1 MIPAISLP
9 EIPPWLALIW
19 ADTNGRIGLLL
30 LGGTLLAA
38 IVFGGSGKSQQYARQ
53 TQKPESPKLPR
64 HWRWPWQRKSI
75 PWKLGSVTV
84 DLRGGSHT
92 IHAVVAGMSGT
103 GKSTAV
109 LPLLMGKMPA
119 LVVAFDNSRPIR
131 DLFLAKGWTI
141 WQPGGTL
148 GWDILSGSAQ
158 VVSEALVAGMPESNQ
173 SVGIMSGMAQERIWE
188 ALDAL
193 DAAKKPRTI
202 GALTDALSV
211 RTGNPIQ
218 DRACLDWA
226 VRFRRVAKSLGSS
239 LGTDLDLG
247 EAMRRGDKILILPNR
262 FLSPKDAP
270 LIGAIALVQARRVAQ
285 EVGDFLLI
293 VEEAGQ
299 AGSRQVEMNALAQ
312 AGRDRGCP
320 LIVLTQNMA
329 KLPEEVVNNVK
340 VWISFAQE
348 SSRELA
354 FAAERLR
361 LPSTELLF
369 EHMHKPGTAWVRSPD
384 HNSTRVQLSLPKLPK
399 PPSYVS
405 EPTPSQT
412 ATPAR
417 RRIIVREV
425 GTAVVRLSA
434 LPSPPLEVQALLSQI
449 DRSQGDCWLW
459 TGKKDDDGYGLQ
471 RWSYADEP
479 EKPKNNRPAHQVV
492 WEVINDCPFPRDE
505 KGKRMDWRHRR
516 TCPRHCVNP
525 YHGEPGTRRQNV
537 QERWADARVG
547 GAGG

>member
-1 MIPAISLP
+1 VSLTSATD
-9 EIPPWLALIW
+9 LALAIW
-19 ADTNGRIGLLL
+19 AQPNSHVELLL
-30 LGGTLLAA
+30 IGIAAVIAILLRDR
-38 IVFGGSGKSQQYARQ
+38 KPYRDRQ
-53 TQKPESPKLPR
+53 LSQKPEPPKLPR
-64 HWRWPWQRKSI
+64 KWRWPWQRKSI

-131 DLFLAKGWTI
+131 DLFVAKGWTI
-141 WQPGGTL
+141 WQPGGTI

-158 VVSEALVAGMPESNQ
+158 VVSEALTAGFARTDSDTGYNR
-173 SVGIMSGMAQERIWE
+173 GLAQMRLW
-188 ALDAL
+188 ATMDAL
-193 DAAKKPRTI
+193 DAAGTPRTI
-202 GALTDALSV
+202 DALV
-211 RTGNPIQ
+211 DALERPGNNP
-218 DRACLDWA
+218 DDTRACRTWA
-226 VRFRRVAKSLGSS
+226 NRFARISKSLGPS
-239 LGTDLDLG
+239 LGHDLDLG
-247 EAMRRGDKILILPNR
+247 DCLRRGEKVLILPNR
-262 FLSPKDAP
+262 FLSPEDAP

-340 VWISFAQE
+340 VWVTFAQE

-361 LPSTELLF
+361 IPPTELQF
-369 EHMHKPGTAWVRSPD
+369 EKMHKPGTAWVRSPD

-417 RRIIVREV
+417 RRIVIREV
-425 GTAVVRLSA
+425 GAPVVPPHA
-434 LPSPPLEVQALLSQI
+434 LPPPSLVVQQLLEQI
-449 DRSQGDCWLW
+449 DRSGHCHVWRGRLDR
-459 TGKKDDDGYGLQ
+459 DGYGLVWWEGQ
-471 RWSYADEP
+471 NRRVHRIVYMLAYGPIPNGADG
-479 EKPKNNRPAHQVV
+479 KPLDLDHTCRNRRCCRLEHLEAVS
-492 WEVINDCPFPRDE
+492 
-505 KGKRMDWRHRR
+505 RR
-516 TCPRHCVNP
+516 
-525 YHGEPGTRRQNV
+525 ENV
-537 QERWADARVG
+537 QRRWRVRG
-547 GAGG
+547 VGSPG